1 MKRIG
6 ISVFI
11 IMLIALVSTVQAEIR
26 AGGLSEVKIDESI
39 SDCGISPIFKEPV
52 VDRAAAP
59 APQPA
64 LVEKPR
70 YMETVSTPTP
80 APVPA
85 PASMKKKIII
95 SLNVEF
101 NTKKI
106 FVQEKYYDDIKRVA
120 DFMKENP
127 DSICVIQ
134 GHTDNVGNKAYNKA
148 LSEKRA
154 ESVRQYIID
163 KFGID
168 GKRITA
174 AGFGGEIPIASN
186 DTAEGRQKN
195 RRVEAVID
203 MRE

>member
-1 MKRIG
+1 MKKIG
-6 ISVFI
+6 ILVFVI
-11 IMLIALVSTVQAEIR
+11 IITALVTAVQAEIR

-39 SDCGISPIFKEPV
+39 ADCGISPIFKEPV
-52 VDRAAAP
+52 VDIAT
-59 APQPA
+59 APQP
-64 LVEKPR
+64 VPIEKPR
-70 YMETVSTPTP
+70 YMETVSTQTP
-80 APVPA
+80 APVPETV
-85 PASMKKKIII
+85 SMKKKIII
-95 SLNVEF
+95 SLNIEF

-106 FVQEKYYDDIKRVA
+106 FVKEKYYDDIKRVA

-127 DSICVIQ
+127 DSICEIQ

-148 LSEKRA
+148 LSEKRS

-174 AGFGGEIPIASN
+174 VGFGGEIPIASN
-186 DTAEGRQKN
+186 DTEEGRQKN

-203 MRE
+203 ARE